1 MSFYTR
7 FSRFL
12 FLPIVAKVLYYVIF
26 LVFGQKTK
34 SMRQKSN
41 SVRAIHINFAA
52 FKIETIIYYSHF
64 INLIINLK
72 LYAHEKNLHDA
83 VRTGAHDVGRL

>member
-1 MSFYTR
+1 
-7 FSRFL
+7 
-12 FLPIVAKVLYYVIF
+12 
-26 LVFGQKTK
+26 
-34 SMRQKSN
+34 MRRKSN
-41 SVRAIHINFAA
+41 CVRAIHINFAA

-83 VRTGAHDVGRL
+83 ARTGAHYAGRL

>member
-1 MSFYTR
+1 MDSHVFY
-7 FSRFL
+7 F
-12 FLPIVAKVLYYVIF
+12 YVSLQKCLQYAYF
-26 LVFGQKTK
+26 YVFGQKTK

-83 VRTGAHDVGRL
+83 ARTGAHDVGRL

>member
-1 MSFYTR
+1 MDSHVFY
-7 FSRFL
+7 F
-12 FLPIVAKVLYYVIF
+12 YVSLQKYLQYAYF
-26 LVFGQKTK
+26 YVFGQKTK

-83 VRTGAHDVGRL
+83 ARTGAHDVGRL

>member
-1 MSFYTR
+1 MDSHVFAFYVSLQKYLQYAY
-7 FSRFL
+7 F
-12 FLPIVAKVLYYVIF
+12 Y
-26 LVFGQKTK
+26 VFGQKTK

-83 VRTGAHDVGRL
+83 ARTGAHDVGRL

>member
-1 MSFYTR
+1 
-7 FSRFL
+7 
-12 FLPIVAKVLYYVIF
+12 
-26 LVFGQKTK
+26 
-34 SMRQKSN
+34 MRQKSN

-64 INLIINLK
+64 INLK

-83 VRTGAHDVGRL
+83 ARTGAHDVGRL

>member
-1 MSFYTR
+1 MDSHVFSFYVSLQKY
-7 FSRFL
+7 FKYAYF
-12 FLPIVAKVLYYVIF
+12 Y
-26 LVFGQKTK
+26 VFGQKTK

-83 VRTGAHDVGRL
+83 ARTGAHDVGRL